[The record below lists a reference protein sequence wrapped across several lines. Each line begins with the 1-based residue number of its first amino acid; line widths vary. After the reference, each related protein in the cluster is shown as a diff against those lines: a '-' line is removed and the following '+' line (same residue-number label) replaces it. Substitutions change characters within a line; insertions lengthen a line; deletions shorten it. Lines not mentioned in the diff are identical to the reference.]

1 VALCALVLLALLG
14 AFFLVRGHAALAAGA
29 APIRPYAYSM
39 ISSASSYDVM
49 VSDGINKDRRVA
61 RIKVDGVAFGTLS
74 AQLSANGTNIAFRV
88 SGDRQ
93 GGSSIYSVDVAS
105 GKYVKVASSKNAAEG
120 IGGYA
125 WSPAGNT
132 MAFVRSSPAS
142 DPVSAD
148 DTYGTIY
155 IFSVGFK
162 AMKLAGSGAND
173 RIVGFSG
180 DGLGVYA
187 SRQEESNGVT
197 LEHLVFIPLSG
208 GGAQVLLRSRPD
220 LRYSHYAVW
229 SPPGSPAKIA
239 CLAEGSITVTAAG
252 SAPAAGS
259 STVKMS
265 KPNALGLVVS
275 DLLGSMPVLLRHD
288 LEAFPF
294 TEWSA
299 NGSGLLVG
307 GTRSGNAWTI
317 DMAGN
322 RRPAG
327 TSLQDLRVAAW
338 SYDGN
343 LAVLSDIPTTRLV
356 TLNYGAGGVAAT
368 RYVGTAAKAGPAVVK
383 LPVPYIHQVKDL
395 ADNGD
400 GNWACG
406 PTSVAMS
413 LAYYGKIE
421 PWKDMVAA
429 ARVAASAPNTV
440 TAPLPLATPSPT
452 LTPTPVRPLVGADF
466 APYVTNTYTAFGH
479 TYSSLARDPRG
490 NMLAGLYGT
499 ICPSGLAS
507 WQEMVAVLNWH
518 GLASQ
523 YVPVT
528 WDGVVGA
535 LRRGHPVVL
544 GNMLTSEGHI
554 IVVTGYTADGNLI
567 VNDPYGNR
575 FSPGYGA
582 NDGNGLTYQWKK
594 ITPRR
599 ALEVI
604 GTRPPTA
611 STK

>member
-1 VALCALVLLALLG
+1 
-14 AFFLVRGHAALAAGA
+14 
-29 APIRPYAYSM
+29 M

-49 VSDGINKDRRVA
+49 LADGINKDRRVA

-74 AQLSANGTNIAFRV
+74 AQLSATGSNTAFRV

-93 GGSSIYSVDVAS
+93 GGSSIYSVEIAS
-105 GKYVKVASSKNAAEG
+105 GKYVKVAAARTSSEG

-132 MAFVRSSPAS
+132 MAFVRSSPAP

-148 DTYGTIY
+148 ESYGTIY
-155 IFSVGFK
+155 IFSVGFS
-162 AMKLAGSGAND
+162 AMKLAGSNGND
-173 RIVGFSG
+173 RLIGFTG

-208 GGAQVLLRSRPD
+208 GGAQVLLRSRPT
-220 LRYSHYAVW
+220 LRFSHFAVW
-229 SPPGSPAKIA
+229 SPPGAPAKIA
-239 CLAEGSITVTAAG
+239 SLAEGTFTAAG
-252 SAPAAGS
+252 AVSG
-259 STVKMS
+259 KLS
-265 KPNALGLVVS
+265 KPNGLGLVVA
-275 DLLGSMPVLLRHD
+275 DALGTVPVLLRQD
-288 LEAFPF
+288 LEAFPY
-294 TEWSA
+294 TDWSLD
-299 NGSGLLVG
+299 GSGVLVG

-317 DMAGN
+317 DMAGK
-322 RRPAG
+322 RRSVGA
-327 TSLQDLRVAAW
+327 TLQDLRVAAW
-338 SYDGN
+338 SYDGR
-343 LAVLSDIPTTRLV
+343 LAVLSDTPTTRLV
-356 TLNYGAGGVAAT
+356 TLDYASGGVAST
-368 RYVGTAAKAGPAVVK
+368 RYVGAPARAGSPVVS

-413 LAYYGKIE
+413 LAYYGKLE
-421 PWKDMVAA
+421 PWRDMAA
-429 ARVAASAPNTV
+429 GQRVEASAPDTT
-440 TAPLPLATPSPT
+440 TAALPLATLSTPSPT
-452 LTPTPVRPLVGADF
+452 LTPTPARPVTGADF
-466 APYVTNTYTAFGH
+466 APYVTNKYSAFGH
-479 TYSSLARDPRG
+479 TYSSVARDPRG
-490 NMLAGLYGT
+490 NLLAGLYGT

-507 WQEMVAVLNWH
+507 WQEMVSVLNWH
-518 GLASQ
+518 GLTSQ
-523 YVPVT
+523 YVAVT

-535 LRRGHPVVL
+535 LRRGHPVLL

-554 IVVTGYTADGNLI
+554 LVVTGYTADGNLI

-575 FSPGYGA
+575 FSPGYGS

-604 GTRPPTA
+604 GTRPPTTV
-611 STK
+611 TK